1 MARQVDR
8 RHGRG
13 EPPAVPQQAPAP
25 AADQRAASNQALA
38 AVLARKVGWEKAGKA
53 NAGEREVS
61 GLRRL
66 PIEGIAGGDF
76 PSRAIVLLPAA
87 TAGSATVDVLLH
99 LHGFTPGY
107 AGAKPDDEGVYR
119 IEAQL
124 AASKRELIGILPQG
138 GATADYTAGAGK
150 AFDADNFIK
159 AVFAR
164 LTADG
169 AWDTEQGPAP
179 GNVILSGHSG
189 ADQPIAEM
197 LDSGE
202 GASGKAPGKLAGL
215 FLFDSMIASAF
226 GGSVWNY
233 VERRLKDELS
243 HLRIMRFSNRPKE
256 EVEAEAEAW
265 LRENGFRLQVVYRK
279 GGAYDAAARD
289 IEGKLA
295 QAFGAAKELAP
306 HLLQTMKEH
315 YAVHEI
321 TDTAR
326 IQHMDVLSGDDAFQ
340 KALET
345 LPGGEPAPTS
355 AQAGPARPEQE
366 QPHFEASDGPVLARL
381 ASHAGNR
388 AVSRL
393 LARQPAP
400 GTTDPPVAKTPETVK
415 VKVRWDKTDPPQKYL
430 KDAFTGHPVDWK
442 AEVFV
447 DGKSAG
453 SGDGSLQ
460 VDMVKD
466 SKHDIKVVPTPA
478 SKDLDYYETATATV
492 KKAAAGDFDV
502 RLNYNRENQYFTDE
516 SWEAVGIDPVK
527 AGKVKSVDLLG
538 KKVLVNELVV
548 PTVDAT
554 NKHFNDKSKV
564 TDEERKEITDSLVSI
579 GGYNRRTTSSGSF
592 SNHST
597 GCAIDINENLS
608 TFQNMHFKKKND
620 EGKANTPHLQAMELI
635 AKVVKRESGWSSWDP
650 WAETDSDKWLEA
662 SDLFNH
668 HFPKFLS
675 ELLDDALGGTANTE
689 LAEFGELLDWFGGT
703 QAVGELMVAE
713 QDPKKLR
720 TAAKA
725 ATKAKKAETAK
736 WLERVAGDWTQIRA
750 WIEGVV
756 MYKKGGWSYTSEHEG
771 RVAAGKE
778 KREVKGELHGL
789 IPLHPKLVETLEAG
803 GWTWLIDS
811 TEAKDFM
818 HFEDRKA
825 FEAIK
830 KKK

>member
-1 MARQVDR
+1 
-8 RHGRG
+8 
-13 EPPAVPQQAPAP
+13 
-25 AADQRAASNQALA
+25 
-38 AVLARKVGWEKAGKA
+38 
-53 NAGEREVS
+53 
-61 GLRRL
+61 
-66 PIEGIAGGDF
+66 
-76 PSRAIVLLPAA
+76 
-87 TAGSATVDVLLH
+87 
-99 LHGFTPGY
+99 
-107 AGAKPDDEGVYR
+107 
-119 IEAQL
+119 
-124 AASKRELIGILPQG
+124 
-138 GATADYTAGAGK
+138 
-150 AFDADNFIK
+150 
-159 AVFAR
+159 
-164 LTADG
+164 
-169 AWDTEQGPAP
+169 
-179 GNVILSGHSG
+179 
-189 ADQPIAEM
+189 
-197 LDSGE
+197 
-202 GASGKAPGKLAGL
+202 
-215 FLFDSMIASAF
+215 
-226 GGSVWNY
+226 
-233 VERRLKDELS
+233 
-243 HLRIMRFSNRPKE
+243 
-256 EVEAEAEAW
+256 
-265 LRENGFRLQVVYRK
+265 
-279 GGAYDAAARD
+279 
-289 IEGKLA
+289 
-295 QAFGAAKELAP
+295 
-306 HLLQTMKEH
+306 
-315 YAVHEI
+315 
-321 TDTAR
+321 
-326 IQHMDVLSGDDAFQ
+326 
-340 KALET
+340 
-345 LPGGEPAPTS
+345 
-355 AQAGPARPEQE
+355 
-366 QPHFEASDGPVLARL
+366 
-381 ASHAGNR
+381 
-388 AVSRL
+388 
-393 LARQPAP
+393 
-400 GTTDPPVAKTPETVK
+400 
-415 VKVRWDKTDPPQKYL
+415 
-430 KDAFTGHPVDWK
+430 
-442 AEVFV
+442 
-447 DGKSAG
+447 
-453 SGDGSLQ
+453 
-460 VDMVKD
+460 
-466 SKHDIKVVPTPA
+466 VPTPA
-478 SKDLDYYETATATV
+478 SKDLDYYEARTV
-492 KKAAAGDFDV
+492 PMKKAAAGEFDV
-502 RLNYNRENQYFTDE
+502 RLGYNRENQYFTDE
-516 SWEAVGIDPVK
+516 SWEEVGIDPAK
-527 AGKVKSVDLLG
+527 ARKVKTVKLLG
-538 KKVLVNELVV
+538 KDVIVNELVV

-675 ELLDDALGGTANTE
+675 ELLDDALGGKANTE